1 MPGMSGW
8 YWNLLCGHDCSHRS
22 LEAIWKRNSVTNAAR
37 HDPQDQFCRYCGCFL
52 GAGASDKRTSSIYA
66 PPKIAKSEAL
76 KIAEADQL
84 EALKKKMS
92 QQKAKLEQDSQS
104 DDKEIQL
111 ESEYQPVSPDT
122 KQIQKAINSAAT
134 LFVLSKMF

>member
-1 MPGMSGW
+1 MEKKF
-8 YWNLLCGHDCSHRS
+8 CGQCG
-22 LEAIWKRNSVTNAAR
+22 NR
-37 HDPQDQFCRYCGCFL
+37 HEPEGRFCRYCGCFL

-76 KIAEADQL
+76 LRAEQCQK
-84 EALKKKMS
+84 EALKEKEK
-92 QQKAKLEQDSQS
+92 QQKAKQEQDNQS
-104 DDKEIQL
+104 DDKGIRL